1 LTAGAA
7 PRHIGAVTYNASL
20 TTSLEFQAAA
30 CAAMV
35 SPFSAAILTAA
46 LATVHPHG
54 AWVAWDS

>member
-1 LTAGAA
+1 
-7 PRHIGAVTYNASL
+7 VTYNASL

-30 CAAMV
+30 CAAMG